1 MDKYGH
7 TPHDHGGE
15 INEDLR
21 ENIEKTERFKTVADV
36 FKLLADTSRVRI
48 FWLLCHC
55 EECVVNISF
64 LTDMTSPAVS
74 HHLRQ
79 LKDGGLIVSRREGKE
94 VYYRA
99 APTEQVRLLHIMM
112 EKTMEIS
119 CPEEHGDIR
128 SVPELPE
135 LDAYTGGEGRCTV
148 EQLETVRRVHEL
160 LTENLDR
167 RYTIEELSRR
177 FLINPSTLKESF
189 KAVYG
194 KSLAAH
200 IREHRMALACEL
212 LRSTR
217 LSIAEVAERVGYE
230 SQSKFSA
237 EFKKATGRLP
247 SEYRSFSQVH

>member
-1 MDKYGH
+1 MENG
-7 TPHDHGGE
+7 TMPHDHGEE
-15 INEDLR
+15 INPHLR
-21 ENIEKTERFKTVADV
+21 EAAARTESFRTVSDI
-36 FKLLADTSRVRI
+36 FKLLADPSRARI

-55 EECVVNISF
+55 SECVVNISY

-94 VYYRA
+94 VYYKA
-99 APTEQVRLLHIMM
+99 ASAEQVRLLHLMM

-119 CPEEHGDIR
+119 CPEDIQ

-135 LDAYTGGEGRCTV
+135 LDAHTGGEGRYPA
-148 EQLETVRRVHEL
+148 EQVETVRRVHEL

-167 RYTIEELSRR
+167 RYTIDELSRR
-177 FLINPSTLKESF
+177 FLINPSSLKETF

-200 IREHRMALACEL
+200 IREHRMELASEL
-212 LRSTR
+212 LRDTD
-217 LSIAEVAERVGYE
+217 LSIAEISERVGYE

-237 EFKKATGRLP
+237 EFKKYTGRLP
-247 SEYRSFSQVH
+247 TEYRRFSETNF

>member
-1 MDKYGH
+1 MKNEAM
-7 TPHDHGGE
+7 PHDHGE
-15 INEDLR
+15 KINEHLR
-21 ENIEKTERFKTVADV
+21 ESMERTESFRTVSDI
-36 FKLLADTSRVRI
+36 FRLLADPSRARI

-64 LTDMTSPAVS
+64 LTDMSSPAVS

-79 LKDGGLIVSRREGKE
+79 LKDGGLIVSRREGRE
-94 VYYRA
+94 VYYKA
-99 APTEQVRLLHIMM
+99 APMEQVRLLHLMM

-119 CPEEHGDIR
+119 CPEERGDIR

-135 LDAYTGGEGRCTV
+135 LDAHTGGEGRCTA

-160 LTENLDR
+160 LTEDLGR

-194 KSLAAH
+194 QSLAAH
-200 IREHRMALACEL
+200 IKEHRMALASEL
-212 LRSTR
+212 LRGTD
-217 LSIAEVAERVGYE
+217 LSIAEIAERVGYE
-230 SQSKFSA
+230 NQSKFSA
-237 EFKKATGRLP
+237 EFKKYTGKLP
-247 SEYRSFSQVH
+247 SEYRVFSEAH